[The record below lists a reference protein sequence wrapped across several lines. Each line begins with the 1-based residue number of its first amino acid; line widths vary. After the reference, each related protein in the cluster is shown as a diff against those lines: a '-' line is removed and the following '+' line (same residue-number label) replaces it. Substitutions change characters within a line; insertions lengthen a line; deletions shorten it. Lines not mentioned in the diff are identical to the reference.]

1 MDILELERARADAEE
16 PVRITMLDS
25 DGQPYPADG
34 DEPFWIAVR
43 GRDSEAVRKAARK
56 VLARAA
62 TRKRSGKRI
71 GDDVSELTEA
81 ELDELRA
88 EEFEELLVDPEYR
101 IPVAM
106 AACAEWGAISEGGA
120 PFPFTP
126 LNLRRVL
133 SFEHHLG
140 QVETAMREHG
150 RPSSP
155 QSAS

>member
-16 PVRITMLDS
+16 PVRVTMLGP
-25 DGQPYPADG
+25 DGKPYPADG

-62 TRKRSGKRI
+62 TRKRAGR
-71 GDDVSELTEA
+71 GDAGDLTEE
-81 ELDELRA
+81 ELDELRT
-88 EEFEELLVDPEYR
+88 EEFEELLIDPEYR